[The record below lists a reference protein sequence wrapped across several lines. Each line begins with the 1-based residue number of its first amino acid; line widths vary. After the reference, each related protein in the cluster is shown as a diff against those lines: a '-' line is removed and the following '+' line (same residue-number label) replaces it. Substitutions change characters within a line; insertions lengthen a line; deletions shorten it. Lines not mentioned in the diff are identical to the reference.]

1 MRFTTTTIIVKKA
14 MVLFFLTLLP
24 LYTNAQ
30 EVTTYYLIRHAE
42 KQRLDPNDRDPSLT
56 SKGFERANRW
66 RVIFENVV
74 LDAVYSTD
82 YKRTKLT
89 AKPTADSKNL
99 PILLYNPRE
108 VYSTSFRNDTKGKQV
123 LVVGHS
129 NTTPAFVNTI
139 LGDNLYA
146 QIDDNNNANLYI
158 VTMIDGKVS
167 VVVLKIE

>member
-1 MRFTTTTIIVKKA
+1 M
-14 MVLFFLTLLP
+14 
-24 LYTNAQ
+24 
-30 EVTTYYLIRHAE
+30 
-42 KQRLDPNDRDPSLT
+42 
-56 SKGFERANRW
+56 
-66 RVIFENVV
+66 
-74 LDAVYSTD
+74 YSTD

-108 VYSTSFRNDTKGKQV
+108 VYSTFLGMIPKGKQV
-123 LVVGHS
+123 FVGHS

-167 VVVLKIE
+167 VVVPKLNNKFLKLVNTWYYYGLVLLVLFQPS